1 MIQAS
6 HANIYQMGPPPT
18 TESML
23 EQMENPMFLSQLNE
37 AMNNPA
43 VVDMMLQS
51 PMVCAPSAMHPSRL
65 TYDRSVTTRCFSKCC
80 ETPKCAV

>member
-1 MIQAS
+1 
-6 HANIYQMGPPPT
+6 
-18 TESML
+18 ML

-51 PMVCAPSAMHPSRL
+51 PMVSTLPALYWPCL
-65 TYDRSVTTRCFSKCC
+65 TYGRSATIQCFSKCC
-80 ETPKCAV
+80 ETPKCAA

>member
-1 MIQAS
+1 MG
-6 HANIYQMGPPPT
+6 GPPTNP
-18 TESML
+18 EAML

-51 PMVCAPSAMHPSRL
+51 PMVSSDAYFTLPWSDL
-65 TYDRSVTTRCFSKCC
+65 K
-80 ETPKCAV
+80 

>member
-1 MIQAS
+1 M
-6 HANIYQMGPPPT
+6 HQMGPPPT

-51 PMVCAPSAMHPSRL
+51 PMVRLLSALFLLRL
-65 TYDRSVTTRCFSKCC
+65 THDRSVTTQCFSKYC

>member
-1 MIQAS
+1 
-6 HANIYQMGPPPT
+6 MGPPPT

-51 PMVCAPSAMHPSRL
+51 PMVCTLPALYLLCL
-65 TYDRSVTTRCFSKCC
+65 THNRSVIIRCYSKSYA
-80 ETPKCAV
+80 TPKCAV